1 MKRMLWVA
9 LFALALPLA
18 AFADNT
24 IDFVNRGGT
33 LTASNSGLSLT
44 GSELIAVDGL
54 NGLKLG
60 HMGTVSF
67 TTGALMWGNT
77 SCNTPGVCAEFSGGG
92 TFSIAGNGQHG
103 VPNGS
108 IFSGTFDGP
117 VTWSYIP
124 LGGQRH
130 EYLIVGYVSGTWMNG
145 STVKDQPVWMLATTR
160 GDGTTTITFGQTE
173 ITTVPEPG
181 TLGLLGAG
189 LVGVAGLLKRKA
201 KA

>member
-60 HMGTVSF
+60 NMGTVSF
-67 TTGALMWGNT
+67 TTGALNWGST
-77 SCNTPGVCAEFSGGG
+77 SCATAGLCAEFAGGG

-103 VPNGS
+103 VPSGT

-117 VTWSYIP
+117 VDWIR
-124 LGGQRH
+124 LGSSRP
-130 EYLIVGYVSGTWMNG
+130 EYLILGSVSGWMNG
-145 STVKDQPVWMLATTR
+145 TWVKDQPVWMVVTIKPN
-160 GDGTTTITFGQTE
+160 GTTKIVGETE

-189 LVGVAGLLKRKA
+189 LVGIAGLLKRRA
-201 KA
+201 RA